1 MTTWLT
7 VLVAWLAAL
16 ASGWER
22 VLQAD
27 RAIDRWTAE
36 ITKTKSAIF
45 VAGLVFVFY
54 AIAVYVV
61 LSWTTIGRRVSYRL
75 VSSSLP
81 FEGLCR
87 GVQAPQYGV
96 DYRQSHLLSSQARSS
111 HLGPSIGANYR
122 SVTGSGRPASRSR
135 VAGTAQGASQSRLNQ
150 PVLTAER
157 VLRSL
162 RLRLSHAVDELL
174 VTLAA
179 VRAAEPSMHRS
190 CAKFCEVMRTFP
202 LNASPEALAVLYASK
217 VEPLRTLWEGFTDL
231 SQLDLRLIAEFLDIA
246 LLVNEVDVQHR
257 IKTGA
262 APGDDQ
268 VRATRI
274 LKYVQRDLRR
284 RVETYTSL
292 MGLILRRIIVFVV
305 LLVGGSTRILSW
317 GHVAELAVVCCAW
330 WAINDST
337 RHSLLHNENGLAFL
351 DRVRSLAMSM
361 FRLLEFDDLVIADFE
376 YFQATKHLDEPDAHL
391 CEAILAAVKGRRD
404 LTDKLRDE
412 RAKNRTRAGS
422 LRRSD

>member
-1 MTTWLT
+1 M
-7 VLVAWLAAL
+7 
-16 ASGWER
+16 
-22 VLQAD
+22 
-27 RAIDRWTAE
+27 
-36 ITKTKSAIF
+36 
-45 VAGLVFVFY
+45 
-54 AIAVYVV
+54 
-61 LSWTTIGRRVSYRL
+61 
-75 VSSSLP
+75 
-81 FEGLCR
+81 
-87 GVQAPQYGV
+87 
-96 DYRQSHLLSSQARSS
+96 
-111 HLGPSIGANYR
+111 
-122 SVTGSGRPASRSR
+122 
-135 VAGTAQGASQSRLNQ
+135 
-150 PVLTAER
+150 LTAER
-157 VLRSL
+157 VLRSP

-284 RVETYTSL
+284 RVKTYTSL
-292 MGLILRRIIVFVV
+292 MGLILRRFFVFVALV
-305 LLVGGSTRILSW
+305 LGGSTRILSW

-361 FRLLEFDDLVIADFE
+361 FRLLAFDDLVIADFE
-376 YFQATKHLDEPDAHL
+376 YFQATKHLDELDTHL
-391 CEAILAAVKGRRD
+391 CEAILAAVKARRD

>member
-87 GVQAPQYGV
+87 
-96 DYRQSHLLSSQARSS
+96 
-111 HLGPSIGANYR
+111 
-122 SVTGSGRPASRSR
+122 
-135 VAGTAQGASQSRLNQ
+135 AQ
-150 PVLTAER
+150 
-157 VLRSL
+157 
-162 RLRLSHAVDELL
+162 
-174 VTLAA
+174 
-179 VRAAEPSMHRS
+179 
-190 CAKFCEVMRTFP
+190 
-202 LNASPEALAVLYASK
+202 VLYASK

-262 APGDDQ
+262 APGDD
-268 VRATRI
+268 
-274 LKYVQRDLRR
+274 QRDLRR